1 MDNSLRVN
9 PDVLVAGSQRLDDI
23 GDEMR
28 SVLHALRE
36 AQDRLRGTWTGQT
49 ADTADTRFSE
59 LLANF
64 NKHLDDLAHDADQL
78 RTAAGLYRTEDSESG
93 AVIAEQM

>member
-9 PDVLVAGSQRLDDI
+9 PEVLVAGSQRLHDI
-23 GDEMR
+23 EDEMR
-28 SVLHALRE
+28 SVLHSLHS
-36 AQDRLRGTWTGQT
+36 AQDRLRATWTGQT
-49 ADTADTRFSE
+49 ADTADTRLSE
-59 LLANF
+59 LLADVNR
-64 NKHLDDLAHDADQL
+64 HLDDLAHDADQL

>member
-9 PDVLVAGSQRLDDI
+9 SDVLVAGSQRLHDI
-23 GDEMR
+23 HDEMR
-28 SVLHALRE
+28 SVLDTLHA

-49 ADTADTRFSE
+49 SDIADTRFSE

-64 NKHLDDLAHDADQL
+64 SKHLDDLAHDADQL
-78 RTAAGLYRTEDSESG
+78 HTAAGLYRTEDNESG

>member
-9 PDVLVAGSQRLDDI
+9 PEVLVAGAQRLHDI
-23 GDEMR
+23 RDEMR
-28 SVLHALRE
+28 SVLHTLYV
-36 AQDRLRGTWTGQT
+36 AQDRLRGTWSGQT
-49 ADTADTRFSE
+49 ADIADTRFSE

-64 NKHLDDLAHDADQL
+64 GKHLDVLAGEADDL
-78 RTAAGLYRTEDSESG
+78 RTAAELYATEDGESG

>member
-1 MDNSLRVN
+1 
-9 PDVLVAGSQRLDDI
+9 
-23 GDEMR
+23 MR
-28 SVLHALRE
+28 SVLDTLHA

-49 ADTADTRFSE
+49 SDTADTADTRLSE

-64 NKHLDDLAHDADQL
+64 STHLDLLAHDADQL
-78 RTAAGLYRTEDSESG
+78 RTAAGLYRTEDNESG